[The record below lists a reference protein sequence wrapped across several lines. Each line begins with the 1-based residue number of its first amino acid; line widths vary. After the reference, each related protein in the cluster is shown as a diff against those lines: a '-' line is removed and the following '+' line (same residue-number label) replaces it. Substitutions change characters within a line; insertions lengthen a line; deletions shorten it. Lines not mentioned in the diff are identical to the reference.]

1 MQGHHVSVASLVA
14 MYIAA
19 GQLVGPIQNIMYD
32 VVEVQGAKTTAE
44 KIFGILNRADDSK
57 SDNHS
62 ISQVEE
68 LEISHLSK
76 SYNGREIIRDLN
88 LPFNKAKKILIKGPS
103 GCGKSTSFE

>member
-1 MQGHHVSVASLVA
+1 
-14 MYIAA
+14 
-19 GQLVGPIQNIMYD
+19 MYD

-44 KIFGILNRADDSK
+44 KIFGILNQADDDE

-76 SYNGREIIRDLN
+76 SYNGRDSSR
-88 LPFNKAKKILIKGPS
+88 S
-103 GCGKSTSFE
+103 